1 MAHNKLPV
9 FHLSSQEP
17 ELIEA
22 LQNQDDRRCLGSGAF
37 AAKKR
42 SIYSGALILDFSM

>member
-22 LQNQDDRRCLGSGAF
+22 LQNKTIAGAWVVVLLQPRNAAFILGH
-37 AAKKR
+37 
-42 SIYSGALILDFSM
+42 